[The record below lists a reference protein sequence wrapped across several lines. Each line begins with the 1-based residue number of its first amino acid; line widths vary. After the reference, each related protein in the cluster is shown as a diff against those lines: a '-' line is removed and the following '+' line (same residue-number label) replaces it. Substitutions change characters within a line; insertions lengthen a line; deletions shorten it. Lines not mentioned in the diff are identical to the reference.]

1 MSPLWQQAKLRDF
14 CHKKGI
20 HITAFSPLGA
30 RGTVWGTNQVLDCE
44 VLKEI
49 AEAQGKTVAEVTFF
63 LYSHQFF
70 FSLSSV
76 LFMNFIQRCSQVAT
90 RLIESKYKGPLCIR
104 IGLDWVITD

>member
-76 LFMNFIQRCSQVAT
+76 LFSVACKSQ
-90 RLIESKYKGPLCIR
+90 LG
-104 IGLDWVITD
+104 